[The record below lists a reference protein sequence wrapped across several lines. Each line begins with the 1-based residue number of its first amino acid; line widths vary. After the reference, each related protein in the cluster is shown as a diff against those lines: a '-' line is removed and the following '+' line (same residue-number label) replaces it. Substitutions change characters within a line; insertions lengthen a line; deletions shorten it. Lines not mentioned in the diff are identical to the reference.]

1 MFGDFNDVSDNP
13 TPASASVPATTVT
26 GTASADS
33 SPIPK
38 RTSSIPAV
46 APPLAWTLNGAH
58 APSASILP
66 APAKASPK
74 KTLAAPSPA
83 VAETAVPLK
92 FKAKPA
98 SARALAPMDV
108 DSPPVPLPVTTPV
121 KPKPVAKA
129 VAKPKPVA
137 EAVDMDTT
145 VTPVAAK
152 PKPVAKAKSVPV
164 AAPEPAKK
172 RKPVSEPDTDD
183 DKPVEPKPTK
193 ARKLVAAHAPS
204 TAWPPSKERME
215 FVRDGLVLAQT
226 VTPSP
231 AEIFA
236 LANEAKTPADLPKIL
251 KPNQMKDLALV
262 WCALSGESK
271 VYDAVRTR
279 TALVDLMGVIPE
291 DKLPSVMASLS
302 QYLKH

>member
-1 MFGDFNDVSDNP
+1 
-13 TPASASVPATTVT
+13 VT
-26 GTASADS
+26 A
-33 SPIPK
+33 
-38 RTSSIPAV
+38 
-46 APPLAWTLNGAH
+46 
-58 APSASILP
+58 
-66 APAKASPK
+66 
-74 KTLAAPSPA
+74 
-83 VAETAVPLK
+83 
-92 FKAKPA
+92 
-98 SARALAPMDV
+98 
-108 DSPPVPLPVTTPV
+108 PV
-121 KPKPVAKA
+121 KPKPVAKPA
-129 VAKPKPVA
+129 AKPVA
-137 EAVDMDTT
+137 EDMDTT
-145 VTPVAAK
+145 PVPAAK
-152 PKPVAKAKSVPV
+152 PKPVAKAKAVPV

-172 RKPVSEPDTDD
+172 RKPVSEPDTDE

-236 LANEAKTPADLPKIL
+236 LANEAKTPAELPKVL
-251 KPNQMKDLALV
+251 EPLQLRDLALV